1 VIDMIKKL
9 LVALLLI
16 SPFSFADWG
25 DVYYCQ
31 MTSYSHTETTGERSS
46 YPLERFTFKLDDT
59 LGAMVYG
66 GNGFLANTSDYVHL
80 DVSKPSVERWQAGQR
95 YSMTRFNNG
104 SFQTSLNSPL
114 GITSISA
121 NCEHF

>member
-1 VIDMIKKL
+1 MMKKL
-9 LVALLLI
+9 LLALMLL

-31 MTSYSHTETTGERSS
+31 MTSYSHTETNGQIRT
-46 YPLERFTFKLDDT
+46 YALEKFTFKLDDT

-66 GNGFLANTSDYVHL
+66 GNSFLANTIDYVHL
-80 DVSKPSVERWQAGQR
+80 GESKPSAETWQAGQR

-121 NCEHF
+121 NCHKL

>member
-1 VIDMIKKL
+1 MKKL
-9 LVALLLI
+9 LLALMFL
-16 SPFSFADWG
+16 SPASFADWG

-31 MTSYSHTETTGERSS
+31 MTSYSHTETNGEIRTYS
-46 YPLERFTFKLDDT
+46 LERFTFKLDDT

-66 GNGFLANTSDYVHL
+66 GNSFLANTSDYVHL
-80 DVSKPSVERWQAGQR
+80 DVSKPSVETWQAGQR

-121 NCEHF
+121 NCDKL